1 MPYQTFVSF
10 VLYCRDDPDLD
21 RFLAQLGPWLSE
33 HFDLHE
39 LVVVDDN
46 STVDPT
52 PLVREYADRYQL
64 NAVMVRLARRHGVE
78 AGMKAGLDRAMG
90 DWVFELESP
99 TVDFPLNVLARMY
112 ERATT
117 GGCDIVTASGDD
129 GPLRSRMFY
138 RLVNRYSDLDTPL
151 RTERLRLTSRR
162 TLAAMLAMREKVR
175 YRKALYAILGHRH
188 EHLRYTRTTVDT
200 AARRRLDRETSSL
213 AFDILLS
220 FSDFG
225 PRVAHRLSLTFGAL
239 SLAGIA
245 YAVAVFLVKSDPI
258 EGWTTLAIL
267 VSGGFTG
274 LFLILGVLGEYLA
287 RILVEVRA
295 RPMYAVRDVVVCQ
308 PAEAPGRT
316 AGPPGPYLHDQVTG
330 APDDRPAASARPAT
344 SDDPAATIGAGA

>member
-1 MPYQTFVSF
+1 M
-10 VLYCRDDPDLD
+10 
-21 RFLAQLGPWLSE
+21 
-33 HFDLHE
+33 
-39 LVVVDDN
+39 
-46 STVDPT
+46 
-52 PLVREYADRYQL
+52 
-64 NAVMVRLARRHGVE
+64 
-78 AGMKAGLDRAMG
+78 
-90 DWVFELESP
+90 
-99 TVDFPLNVLARMY
+99 
-112 ERATT
+112 
-117 GGCDIVTASGDD
+117 
-129 GPLRSRMFY
+129 
-138 RLVNRYSDLDTPL
+138 
-151 RTERLRLTSRR
+151 
-162 TLAAMLAMREKVR
+162 
-175 YRKALYAILGHRH
+175 
-188 EHLRYTRTTVDT
+188 DT

-287 RILVEVRA
+287 RFLVEVRA

-330 APDDRPAASARPAT
+330 APDDRPGRIGPSGHIGRPCGDDRGGGVSTLTRLTGRPTEDST
-344 SDDPAATIGAGA
+344 SDPVDARRTLSVPGWLPAAGWATLVGVLAVLLLYYWDGPP